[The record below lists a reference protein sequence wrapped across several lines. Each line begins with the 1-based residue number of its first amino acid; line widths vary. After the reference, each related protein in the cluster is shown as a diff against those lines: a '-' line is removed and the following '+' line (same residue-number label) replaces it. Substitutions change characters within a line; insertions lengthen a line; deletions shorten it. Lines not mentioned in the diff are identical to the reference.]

1 MIISSALS
9 SIPLISLTDSTR
21 LQMSSKQLGQCV
33 THVNCRRPYVIG
45 DDWKYLSHSTAMSKK
60 VAGVSGNIVY
70 TNDDI
75 MVVVFDNKPDLKIEV
90 FEIPTVMST
99 AFSFGSKL
107 RYKRDPGE
115 FEKGDLLF
123 EYDNFIENT
132 PCYGYNVNVAFM
144 PWMGFNYEDAVV
156 ISESLSHLCRSLKK
170 ETITI
175 PIYSHTL
182 LKSLYKDSKYQ
193 FIPEVGQE
201 INKRILSTEY
211 IPRSSNKKQV
221 LQSLNLV
228 DFSLIGDNDFQ
239 FNSQHILSKLNNAK
253 ISRIKAHR
261 INPNIK
267 ALDPNLQTI
276 VDMLCSEYKINN
288 AQIYQDVA
296 SLLGK
301 DYAKKLISNHYIML
315 KPSIKTNDLIA
326 VLEIDLIKDSATEV
340 GDKFANRFANKGVVS
355 LIIPD
360 ELRPLDNS
368 GNPIDMILSPLSVFS
383 RMNLGQLLE
392 GLIGKAIRKAEEQ
405 IKNGDVFAP
414 LENIAKLSDAIGTTK
429 YSIEIRELLE
439 TVKTNQ
445 QLLDKFIRSVEIGG
459 LYFEVPGFTNFD
471 TKEIYDT
478 VKELFDVTPN
488 DNITASK
495 ELLTYMRTKLQLE
508 NDIALPTKDVIYKDI
523 FNAPIYTL
531 KLMQL
536 SESKLN
542 ARDWGEYSASSK
554 TPTIK
559 GKSSIGKASRIGNME
574 FDALLGHDAIQA
586 VKEIRTV
593 KSDALHLKSDLVNQM
608 LNTGTYNLPNDKS
621 KSYTKT
627 IIDSLM
633 VFINEN

>member
-1 MIISSALS
+1 
-9 SIPLISLTDSTR
+9 
-21 LQMSSKQLGQCV
+21 
-33 THVNCRRPYVIG
+33 
-45 DDWKYLSHSTAMSKK
+45 
-60 VAGVSGNIVY
+60 
-70 TNDDI
+70 